1 MTPIVVR
8 PSRDCPRALKFMLAI
23 MLASA
28 AWDATS
34 VAQAGN
40 QTAPWC
46 ASQGGRG
53 GGFDCSYYT
62 FEQCMATARGLG
74 GSCAQNPVWIYGPQ
88 GQQRRP
94 RK

>member
-1 MTPIVVR
+1 MTRMI
-8 PSRDCPRALKFMLAI
+8 LGILLA
-23 MLASA
+23 A
-28 AWDATS
+28 AWGGID

-53 GGFDCSYYT
+53 GGFDCSFYT

-88 GQQRRP
+88 GPMGQQRRP
-94 RK
+94 RKQAY

>member
-1 MTPIVVR
+1 MTTIARPRRSCPSAPTIVLGMV
-8 PSRDCPRALKFMLAI
+8 
-23 MLASA
+23 LASA
-28 AWDATS
+28 AWD

-46 ASQGGRG
+46 ASQSGRG
-53 GGFDCSYYT
+53 GGYDCSYYT

-74 GSCAQNPVWIYGPQ
+74 GSCAQNPLVIYGPD